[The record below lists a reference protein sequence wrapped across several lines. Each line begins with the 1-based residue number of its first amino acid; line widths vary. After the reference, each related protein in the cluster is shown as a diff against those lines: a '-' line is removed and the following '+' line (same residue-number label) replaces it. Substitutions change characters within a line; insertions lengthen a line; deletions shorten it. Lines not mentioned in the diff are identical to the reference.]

1 MKQAIREIICAVLDH
16 KWETQRNHLR
26 DALYFTAR
34 RCERC
39 KKQEGCW

>member
-1 MKQAIREIICAVLDH
+1 MKQVIREIICALRGHAWLTH
-16 KWETQRNHLR
+16 KNHLR